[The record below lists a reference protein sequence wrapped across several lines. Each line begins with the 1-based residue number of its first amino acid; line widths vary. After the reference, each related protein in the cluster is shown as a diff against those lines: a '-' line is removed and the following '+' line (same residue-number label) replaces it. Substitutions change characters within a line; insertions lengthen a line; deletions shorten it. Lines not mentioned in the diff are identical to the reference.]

1 VNLDSWLDTLPK
13 DEYDALCTKDAWDAG
28 ALAMLEYLIEEKY
41 IEEHYAKC
49 VREAAKEWLYE
60 RR

>member
-1 VNLDSWLDTLPK
+1 
-13 DEYDALCTKDAWDAG
+13 
-28 ALAMLEYLIEEKY
+28 MLEYLIEEKY